1 MKKTLIAS
9 AVAAATFSGS
19 AAAMTAEQLTTQMES
34 MPTFYGNVQLVNR
47 YVDSDVNGVTTDAL
61 QDNGSTIGV
70 KHESEIVPGVTAFG
84 KLELQ
89 GIEATEKGG
98 GNGLTDLDEAY
109 LGVKGDQFGKVWVG
123 SDDSQYESLIGD
135 YSNWIY
141 EVGLNNL
148 TSSYTTGEGD
158 LVQYISPNF
167 GGLTLHGAV
176 QVNGR
181 TTTSDGDSS
190 YPYQLGAKYSVDA
203 LTVAVAMDSNDS
215 VADASNEN
223 SYGVS
228 VAYALDNLVLD
239 AFYDYRSATDSNLI
253 GAANNFDFAESGQSL
268 VGLMGTYTLGANSF
282 RLSYEF
288 AEADAT
294 GDERERDV
302 ITLQAKHNVN
312 GNMYVY
318 AEALQRNNEDVNF
331 SEEVNELNVGA
342 VYYF

>member
-19 AAAMTAEQLTTQMES
+19 AAAMTSEQLTNVIES
-34 MPTFYGNVQLVNR
+34 MPTLYGNIQLVNR
-47 YVDSDVNGVTTDAL
+47 YVDSDVTGGGGQLD
-61 QDNGSTIGV
+61 DNGSTIGV
-70 KHESEIVPGVTAFG
+70 KHESEVAPGITAFG
-84 KLELQ
+84 KLELE
-89 GIEATEKGG
+89 GIQADDKGDG
-98 GNGLTDLDEAY
+98 QAGLTDLDEAY
-109 LGVKGDQFGKVWVG
+109 LGVKGEKFGQVWVG

-135 YSNWIY
+135 YSNWVY

-148 TSSYTTGEGD
+148 TSSFTTGEGD
-158 LVQYISPNF
+158 LVQYVSPNF

-176 QVNGR
+176 QVNGEAD
-181 TTTSDGDSS
+181 TGADNS
-190 YPYQLGAKYSVDA
+190 YPYQLGAKYTMDA

-215 VADASNEN
+215 AADASNEN
-223 SYGVS
+223 SYGLS
-228 VAYALDNLVLD
+228 VEYALDNLVLD
-239 AFYDYRSATDSNLI
+239 AFYDFRSATDNNLI
-253 GAANNFDFAESGQSL
+253 GGANNFDFAESGQNL
-268 VGLMGTYTLGANSF
+268 VGVMGTYTLGANSF